1 MKKLLR
7 CAVIFSILFLQLCW
21 IPNTSSNLR
30 KSVSKAN
37 DDFNPV
43 LGQKRAIIILADF
56 LDVNF
61 TNQMDLSFINGG
73 GSIEQQA
80 SNMTS
85 YFSEVSY
92 NKMSLQ
98 VDITNKTYTLPHNM
112 SFYADKI
119 EKLARDCISQA
130 DPEINCNSYD
140 YFIVVY
146 ASGLVSPRTYINLH
160 IQTDD
165 GKIIDS
171 CAVLGQYHR
180 LKAFCHETAHL
191 LGLPDLYPKAAYTQ
205 GDVGCWDLM
214 GAGTPSQDF
223 DGPPQLSAW
232 SRIRLGWINS
242 SLIKTVNVSDT
253 QEVIELYDLETAPNE
268 LQTKAIKVA
277 ITSDIYYLVELRT
290 QILFDKNLPSS
301 GILIYRCDDSASDAG
316 SHSIIVMDTSLDDFW
331 GFEDT
336 HSDAAF
342 DNDRRLFCDPVNGI
356 AIEVSYFFQSVWP
369 EIPTTSAIWVYR
381 KQKLHSLKLALP
393 ESGIKATIDNRKYVS
408 DENGEVAAI
417 LLRGNHTV
425 TVELPPGPFHTITSL
440 RWSDGDTS
448 NPREIQVLSDVT
460 LACFYSLNYLPII
473 VVLTII
479 VALLTI
485 SVIILYR
492 RYKRTVARAPNLRFA
507 PPTPNS

>member
-1 MKKLLR
+1 MVTLRREPEMRKLLKHL
-7 CAVIFSILFLQLCW
+7 AIFSILFLQLCW
-21 IPNTSSNLR
+21 IPNTNSNLTN
-30 KSVSKAN
+30 SVFKVN
-37 DDFNPV
+37 DDVKPV

-61 TNQMDLSFINGG
+61 TNGRDL
-73 GSIEQQA
+73 IEQRA

-98 VDITNKTYTLPHNM
+98 VDITNKTYTLPHNK
-112 SFYADKI
+112 SFYADRLD
-119 EKLARDCISQA
+119 KLARDCISQA
-130 DPEINCNSYD
+130 DPEINYNSYD
-140 YFIVVY
+140 YFLVVH
-146 ASGLVSPRTYINLH
+146 ASWLARPSACRGLN

-171 CAVLGQYHR
+171 CAILGQYPW
-180 LKAFCHETAHL
+180 LKGFYHETAHL
-191 LGLPDLYPKAAYTQ
+191 LGLPDLYPEARYTQ
-205 GDVGCWDLM
+205 GDVGCWGLM
-214 GAGTPSQDF
+214 GKGTPSQEF

-253 QEVIELYDLETAPNE
+253 EEVIELYDLETAPRE

-277 ITSDIYYLVELRT
+277 ITSDIYYLVELRN
-290 QILFDKNLPSS
+290 QILSDKNLPSS

-316 SHSIIVMDTSLDDFW
+316 SHSVIVMDTSLSGFW
-331 GFEDT
+331 AFEET

-342 DNDRRLFCDPVNGI
+342 DNDRRLFCDPINGI
-356 AIEVSYFFQSVWP
+356 AIEVRYFFQSMWP
-369 EIPTTSAIWVYR
+369 EIPSTSHVMIHR
-381 KQKLHSLKLALP
+381 KQKLHTLKLALP
-393 ESGIKATIDNRKYVS
+393 QSGVKVTIGNRDYTS
-408 DENGEVAAI
+408 DENGEVVAI
-417 LLRGNHTV
+417 ILHGNHTV
-425 TVELPPGPFHTITSL
+425 KVTLSPSPFYTIASF

-448 NPREIQVLSDVT
+448 NPREIQVLSDVA

-473 VVLTII
+473 LVLAII

-485 SVIILYR
+485 SVILLER
-492 RYKRTVARAPNLRFA
+492 RYKRAVSGKLV
-507 PPTPNS
+507 SSSS